1 MLYVALGRNVGD
13 KPMDDVTWAM
23 FVADVAETVRLSER
37 VGQPD
42 TRAFGTSRFGDMEEE
57 TCVLV
62 WFDKNTIHQGTEDAL
77 GGLAKFYGQES
88 IAYSLSETFFVQGV
102 DKTA

>member
-13 KPMDDVTWAM
+13 APMDDVTWSM
-23 FVADVAETVRLSER
+23 FVADVVETVRLSER

-42 TRAFGTSRFGDMEEE
+42 TRAFGTSSFEGVEEE

-77 GGLAKFYGQES
+77 GGMAKFYGQKS
-88 IAYSLSETFFVQGV
+88 IAYSLSKTFFTEGV
-102 DKTA
+102 DN